1 MSTSHPAFPTDTVE
15 GNAGFFLLARYA
27 LSPGMRSPMTVT
39 QDLEVTALH
48 PPIAVQLRLLLLLFG
63 VLVSG
68 MAVGFF
74 CLSSLK
80 PSRQI

>member
-1 MSTSHPAFPTDTVE
+1 
-15 GNAGFFLLARYA
+15 
-27 LSPGMRSPMTVT
+27 MTVT
-39 QDLEVTALH
+39 PDLEVTALH
-48 PPIAVQLRLLLLLFG
+48 PPIAVQLRLLLRLFG

-80 PSRQI
+80 PARQI

>member
-1 MSTSHPAFPTDTVE
+1 
-15 GNAGFFLLARYA
+15 
-27 LSPGMRSPMTVT
+27 MTVT

-48 PPIAVQLRLLLLLFG
+48 PPIAVQLQLLLLLFG